1 MKKPQSYTLLTLV
14 TDLLSSL
21 PFSATWGK
29 KGSIFHNSISLS
41 PTYNLNSFTLNSPET
56 ALLGTGTFGGF
67 SESSLF
73 PLLIFPWTLTLQI
86 LHPERGKVA
95 TVIKDTQGKI
105 HGSGILYGLAGSLP
119 TASLVL
125 LQPYS

>member
-29 KGSIFHNSISLS
+29 KGSIFNNSISLS
-41 PTYNLNSFTLNSPET
+41 PTYNLNSFTLTSPET
-56 ALLGTGTFGGF
+56 ALLGTEIWVFF
-67 SESSLF
+67 FFENSLF
-73 PLLIFPWTLTLQI
+73 PLLIFLWTLTLQI
-86 LHPERGKVA
+86 LCPERGKVA
-95 TVIKDTQGKI
+95 TVVKDTQGKI
-105 HGSGILYGLAGSLP
+105 HGSGILHGLVGSLP

-125 LQPYS
+125 L